1 MITSASAYLFLKEA
15 NVLLSEGKSF
25 PRHGK
30 PNAEYTVVP
39 FKLIPATPVGARI
52 NTRGFLGEPSLYC
65 CNIFTYWYIVLIKC
79 DFFTPPKSDMYK
91 LNGFTPL
98 DLIELFCFIFSFA
111 YVET

>member
-1 MITSASAYLFLKEA
+1 MITSTSAYLFLKEA

-30 PNAEYTVVP
+30 PK

-65 CNIFTYWYIVLIKC
+65 CNFVTYWNIVLIKC